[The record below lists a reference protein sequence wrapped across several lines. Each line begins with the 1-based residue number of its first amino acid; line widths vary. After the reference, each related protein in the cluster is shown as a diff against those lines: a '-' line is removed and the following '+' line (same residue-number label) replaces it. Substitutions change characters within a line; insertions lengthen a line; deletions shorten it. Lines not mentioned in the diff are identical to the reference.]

1 MESIERKKILVFDTS
16 VISAL
21 FHINILEK
29 LIEFKHSS
37 AHNTELILAK
47 EVFDELKNYKEIM
60 KIEHILK
67 QIFKIYD
74 VPSHILKKIS
84 LKNRS
89 LGQGELSTLA
99 LALHLSKQDTQLPVI
114 AIIDDERGR
123 KVADKLRLEKH
134 GTLWLIIYLKK
145 LKIIDK
151 EKAKG
156 AVMKLPIKGFY
167 ITNEELNKAIAEIEK
182 DC

>member
-1 MESIERKKILVFDTS
+1 LESSERKKIFVFDTS
-16 VISAL
+16 VVSAL
-21 FHINILEK
+21 FHIDILEK
-29 LIEFKHSS
+29 LIEFKHSFN
-37 AHNTELILAK
+37 HIELILPK

-60 KIEHILK
+60 EIEHILK

-74 VPSHILKKIS
+74 VPIDILKEIN
-84 LKNRS
+84 LKHRG

-99 LALHLSKQDTQLPVI
+99 LASNLSKQDTQLSVI

-134 GTLWLIIYLKK
+134 GTLWLVIYLKK

-151 EKAKG
+151 EKAKKT
-156 AVMKLPIKGFY
+156 VRKLRIKGFY
-167 ITNEELNKAIAEIEK
+167 ITNEELKKAIAEIER

>member
-1 MESIERKKILVFDTS
+1 LESIERKKILIFDTS

-21 FHINILEK
+21 FRINILEK
-29 LIEFKHSS
+29 LIESKHSFS
-37 AHNTELILAK
+37 HIELILPK

-74 VPSHILKKIS
+74 VPIDILKEIS

-99 LALHLSKQDTQLPVI
+99 LALHLSKQDTQLSVI
-114 AIIDDERGR
+114 TIIDDEKGR
-123 KVADKLRLEKH
+123 KVADKLRLQKH

-145 LKIIDK
+145 LKIINK
-151 EKAKG
+151 EKAKK
-156 AVMKLPIKGFY
+156 AVIKLPIKGFY
-167 ITNEELNKAIAEIEK
+167 ITNEELKKAVAEIEK

>member
-1 MESIERKKILVFDTS
+1 LESIKKKKILVFDTS

-29 LIEFKHSS
+29 LIEFKHSFG
-37 AHNTELILAK
+37 HTELILPK

-67 QIFKIYD
+67 QIFEIYD
-74 VPSHILKKIS
+74 VPAHILKEIS
-84 LKNRS
+84 LKKRR
-89 LGQGELSTLA
+89 LGLGEVSTLA
-99 LALHLSKQDTQLPVI
+99 LALYLSKQTPQLSVI
-114 AIIDDERGR
+114 AIIDDEKGR
-123 KVADKLRLEKH
+123 KVAEELGLEKH

-151 EKAKG
+151 EKAKD

-167 ITNEELNKAIAEIEK
+167 ITNEELKKTIAEIER

>member
-1 MESIERKKILVFDTS
+1 LESIKKKKILVFDTS

-29 LIEFKHSS
+29 LIEFKHSFG
-37 AHNTELILAK
+37 HDTELILPK

-67 QIFKIYD
+67 QIFKIYE
-74 VPSHILKKIS
+74 VPAHILKEIS
-84 LKNRS
+84 LKNRN

-99 LALHLSKQDTQLPVI
+99 LALHLSKQDTQLSVI
-114 AIIDDERGR
+114 TIIDDERGR
-123 KVADKLRLEKH
+123 KVADKLRLQKH

-151 EKAKG
+151 EKAKK
-156 AVMKLPIKGFY
+156 AVIKLPIKGFY
-167 ITNEELNKAIAEIEK
+167 ITNEELKKAVAEIEK

>member
-1 MESIERKKILVFDTS
+1 LEKVERKKILVFDTS

-29 LIEFKHSS
+29 LIEFKHSFS
-37 AHNTELILAK
+37 HIELILAK

-74 VPSHILKKIS
+74 VPTDILKEIS

-99 LALHLSKQDTQLPVI
+99 LALHLSKQDTQLSVI

-151 EKAKG
+151 EKAKK